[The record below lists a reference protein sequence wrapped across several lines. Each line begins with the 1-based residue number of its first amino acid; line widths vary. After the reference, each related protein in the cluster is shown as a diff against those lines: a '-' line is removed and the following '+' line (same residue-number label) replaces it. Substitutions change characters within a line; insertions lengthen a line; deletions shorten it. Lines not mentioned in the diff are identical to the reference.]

1 MSNLKSKIHAC
12 REKLAYAREVLQD
25 RKEDRLVELIGEV
38 SNMLNDMY
46 ADVHIHKQHIDRLI
60 SKL

>member
-1 MSNLKSKIHAC
+1 MSNLKSKIHTC

-25 RKEDRLVELIGEV
+25 RKDDRLAELVGEV

-46 ADVHIHKQHIDRLI
+46 PEINRFKEHINRLT